1 MLNPTINTRGAVTNT
16 ASVWALL
23 HIHTNPYYSANR
35 LDRLH
40 QTRCCQRYSRM
51 IIVYQRK

>member
-1 MLNPTINTRGAVTNT
+1 MLNPTIHTRGAVTDT
-16 ASVWALL
+16 ASVWTPL
-23 HIHTNPYYSANR
+23 HINSNTYYSANR

-51 IIVYQRK
+51 VIVYQRK

>member
-23 HIHTNPYYSANR
+23 HIHTDPYYSANR
-35 LDRLH
+35 LNRLH